1 MTKLQAATVSNR
13 VIHNR
18 KRKRAEPDAP
28 EAQTGTGDD
37 TQPNNDGIPATSQ
50 SATAT
55 SVPTK
60 THDGGQKP
68 KRTPKKGEK
77 PTLKRKGSS
86 TIIETSI
93 PWPEP
98 LTKLAQTHKALN
110 LVYTNIKREL
120 SINDVAKISF
130 LCHRS
135 STSSTSINTC
145 CKSV

>member
-13 VIHNR
+13 VVHNR
-18 KRKRAEPDAP
+18 KRKRVEPEVP
-28 EAQTGTGDD
+28 EGQADNGDIAQSPSDETL
-37 TQPNNDGIPATSQ
+37 ATSQ
-50 SATAT
+50 FATAT

-93 PWPEP
+93 PWPES

-110 LVYTNIKREL
+110 LVYTFCCTL
-120 SINDVAKISF
+120 DSF
-130 LCHRS
+130 ESRS
-135 STSSTSINTC
+135 
-145 CKSV
+145 

>member
-13 VIHNR
+13 VVHSR
-18 KRKRAEPDAP
+18 KRKRVEPEVL
-28 EAQTGTGDD
+28 EAQTETGDD
-37 TQPNNDGIPATSQ
+37 AQRNNDETLATSQ
-50 SATAT
+50 TATAT

-77 PTLKRKGSS
+77 PALKRKGSS
-86 TIIETSI
+86 TMIETSI

-110 LVYTNIKREL
+110 LIYT
-120 SINDVAKISF
+120 F
-130 LCHRS
+130 
-135 STSSTSINTC
+135 C
-145 CKSV
+145 CTRKHLATTEICKLLRLQRA